1 MGLKKCAIRIDSGD
15 IAYLTKKA
23 RAYLDAQGLTDCKII
38 VSNALD
44 EYLISELLAQEACID
59 GFGVGERLIKM
70 CIRDSIVGKTE
81 LCVPAAFRYNDVGDR
96 FFCFGKRGFILRRVL
111 FSAGDES
118 GGEQKQSRQKCGE

>member
-44 EYLISELLAQEACID
+44 EYLISERKRRKDNKSGIQEDIQ
-59 GFGVGERLIKM
+59 
-70 CIRDSIVGKTE
+70 T
-81 LCVPAAFRYNDVGDR
+81 
-96 FFCFGKRGFILRRVL
+96 VL
-111 FSAGDES
+111 
-118 GGEQKQSRQKCGE
+118 Q